1 MDPASMA
8 LIAKA
13 LEPFFGLLAL
23 GAIPTGILWVIKSH
37 KVRMRELDLEAQHL
51 PRSAETRL
59 DAIEARLSS
68 IEQALHAAP
77 PRNALEERARMLEGP
92 ATETEA
98 TSAAPPLVRGR
109 ER

>member
-51 PRSAETRL
+51 PRSAEARL

-68 IEQALHAAP
+68 IEHALHGAAS
-77 PRNALEERARMLEGP
+77 RNPLEERARMLEGP
-92 ATETEA
+92 ATATES
-98 TSAAPPLVRGR
+98 TAAEPPLVRGR

>member
-1 MDPASMA
+1 MDPASLA
-8 LIAKA
+8 VIAKA

-23 GAIPTGILWVIKSH
+23 AAIPTGILWVIKSH

-59 DAIEARLSS
+59 DSIEARLSS

-77 PRNALEERARMLEGP
+77 PRNPIEDRAALLEGP
-92 ATETEA
+92 ATGESTAA
-98 TSAAPPLVRGR
+98 TPAVRVK

>member
-8 LIAKA
+8 IIAKA

-23 GAIPTGILWVIKSH
+23 AAIPTGILWVIKSH

-51 PRSAETRL
+51 PRSADARL
-59 DAIEARLSS
+59 HAIEARLSS
-68 IEQALHAAP
+68 IEQALHATP
-77 PRNALEERARMLEGP
+77 PQNPIEGRAALLEGP
-92 ATETEA
+92 ATGESA
-98 TSAAPPLVRGR
+98 AAPPAVHVK